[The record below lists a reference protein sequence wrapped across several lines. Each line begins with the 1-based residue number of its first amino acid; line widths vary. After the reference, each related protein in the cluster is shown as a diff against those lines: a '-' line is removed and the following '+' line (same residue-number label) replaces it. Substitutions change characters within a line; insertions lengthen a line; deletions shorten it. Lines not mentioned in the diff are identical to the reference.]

1 MTSPISS
8 YSQSQGLPDPI
19 GSSNASSTAAP
30 PGASATSSGT
40 SSGTPADAAARS
52 GEAVTITPNAQS
64 SADLLEAA
72 RAATGTDQQAVQSLK
87 ADILSGSYQVPPDN
101 LAASIVAAL
110 AEIRS

>member
-40 SSGTPADAAARS
+40 PADAAARS

-64 SADLLEAA
+64 SADLLVAA